1 RKLRGVAPQHR
12 DQVGGV
18 VVHLAAAEDL
28 SVAVHEVHDVTA
40 VEVPHDLGD
49 ADCEE
54 GLVPVDHGRLRS
66 VIELQCAAGLG
77 GVEHPELPGGQAI
90 FLRPEAGAHGG
101 AFQGGGDVLGGGQE
115 HRNARAGGEAGR
127 GDLRGHAAG
136 AEATTIAGCDT
147 REVVAAAHLGNELR
161 VRLVRVAVVET
172 VDVGEQD
179 EGVREEQVGED

>member
-1 RKLRGVAPQHR
+1 EG
-12 DQVGGV
+12 
-18 VVHLAAAEDL
+18 
-28 SVAVHEVHDVTA
+28 TA
-40 VEVPHDLGD
+40 I
-49 ADCEE
+49 C
-54 GLVPVDHGRLRS
+54 
-66 VIELQCAAGLG
+66 
-77 GVEHPELPGGQAI
+77 
-90 FLRPEAGAHGG
+90 LRPEAGAHGC

-179 EGVREEQVGED
+179 EGVREDQVGDDGGRSEEHTSELQSRFDLVCRLLLG